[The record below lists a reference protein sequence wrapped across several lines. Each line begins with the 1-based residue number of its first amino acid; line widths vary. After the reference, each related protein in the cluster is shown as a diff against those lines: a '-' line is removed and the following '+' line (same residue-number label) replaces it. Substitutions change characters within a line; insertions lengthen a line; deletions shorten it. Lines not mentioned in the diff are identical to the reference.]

1 MQACSKKKTTVDE
14 MKRRERFGKERS
26 DQMINMEMEKSN
38 LNFLEGKRER
48 VAIDQMLVA
57 KSVNEQNY
65 MGELVW

>member
-1 MQACSKKKTTVDE
+1 MQTCSKKKTTFE

-38 LNFLEGKRER
+38 LNFLEGKRET
-48 VAIDQMLVA
+48 VAIDQMFVA

-65 MGELVW
+65 MGHELVW

>member
-26 DQMINMEMEKSN
+26 DQMSNMEMEKSN
-38 LNFLEGKRER
+38 LNFLEGKREK

>member
-1 MQACSKKKTTVDE
+1 MQTCSKKKTTFE
-14 MKRRERFGKERS
+14 RKRREGFGKERS

-65 MGELVW
+65 MCHELVW